1 MNQYRTFTVI
11 MTVSVFLSAC
21 APASLTTQAPE
32 ADADADADA
41 DTDRVVMPSVGKTPA
56 STPLLDT
63 KPMTF
68 QTLSVCATKI
78 SHLKKEA
85 TQFKA
90 EGVQFA
96 KRKIDIDLKNQTLN
110 VERAAINTKQSKQ
123 VEAFNRRLKQA
134 QFDTKQF
141 NSSVHAFNT
150 RLSRLHSRSDA
161 VNTSCAQRTFKHADI
176 LRLPPNLR
184 MAIESSS
191 ETMDIPLLEENAAT
205 QQ

>member
-21 APASLTTQAPE
+21 APSSLTTQAPE
-32 ADADADADA
+32 ADADI
-41 DTDRVVMPSVGKTPA
+41 VVMPSVGKTSA

-85 TQFKA
+85 TQFQA
-90 EGVQFA
+90 EGMQLA
-96 KRKIDIDLKNQTLN
+96 QKKIDIDLKNQALN

-123 VEAFNRRLKQA
+123 VEVFNRRLKQA

-184 MAIESSS
+184 MAIELSS
-191 ETMDIPLLEENAAT
+191 ETMDIPLLEENTAT